1 MPEKCAIQKPNF
13 TVQITSEYQTLHNMK
28 KYALYQRVSTAD
40 QSTSSQRDVLIRFA
54 NEKGFEYD
62 LYDEVESTR
71 KTRPVKQALLQKL
84 RNGEYEGVIVNKI
97 DRWARSSTELI
108 LEIKELVDKGIA
120 FISVSDQLD
129 FSTATGRLHF
139 QILAVFAE
147 FERSLISDRTRSALS
162 ALKRRNETEG
172 NGKCLG
178 RPKGSKD
185 KKTRRKSGYILRHA
199 REKQEADS
207 QTGIH
212 KPIEDYIDKQ

>member
-1 MPEKCAIQKPNF
+1 
-13 TVQITSEYQTLHNMK
+13 MK

-54 NEKGFEYD
+54 NENGFEFD
-62 LYDEVESTR
+62 LYNEVESTR

-84 RNGEYEGVIVNKI
+84 RDGEYEGVIVNKI

-147 FERSLISDRTRSALS
+147 FERSLISDRTRNALS
-162 ALKRRNETEG
+162 ALKRRNEIEG

-185 KKTRRKSGYILRHA
+185 KKARRKSGYILRHA
-199 REKQEADS
+199 REKQKTAL
-207 QTGIH
+207 QNGIL
-212 KPIEDYIDKQ
+212 KPIEDYIDKK

>member
-1 MPEKCAIQKPNF
+1 
-13 TVQITSEYQTLHNMK
+13 MK

-54 NEKGFEYD
+54 NEKGFEFD

-84 RNGEYEGVIVNKI
+84 RDGEYEGVIVNKI

-162 ALKRRNETEG
+162 ALKRRNEIEE

-185 KKTRRKSGYILRHA
+185 KKARRKSGYILRHA
-199 REKQEADS
+199 LEKQKTAV
-207 QTGIH
+207 QNGILRS
-212 KPIEDYIDKQ
+212 IEDYIDKQ